1 MSSATCKKRE
11 AVIKA
16 EADCEEVKV
25 ENSVFI
31 IDSDIEQKP

>member
-1 MSSATCKKRE
+1 MSSATCKKE
-11 AVIKA
+11 AIVKA